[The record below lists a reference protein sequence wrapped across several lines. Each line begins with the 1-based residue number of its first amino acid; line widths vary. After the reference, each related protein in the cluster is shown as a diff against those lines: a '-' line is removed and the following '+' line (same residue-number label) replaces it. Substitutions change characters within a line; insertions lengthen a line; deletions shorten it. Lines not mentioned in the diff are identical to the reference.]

1 MEVNTNRITKVN
13 EVISAIE
20 EVIALLRMSPVE
32 AVDQI
37 SLVTLDA
44 IRTLYTSERSTLN
57 KLDELMLKDAATS
70 RKSEIRL
77 VNDPNYDPSLE
88 GSIKHVDSFDNEQLL
103 YGIK

>member
-1 MEVNTNRITKVN
+1 MEVSMNRKTKVN
-13 EVISAIE
+13 GVISAIE
-20 EVIALLRMSPVE
+20 EVIARLRMSPIE
-32 AVDQI
+32 AVDQV

-57 KLDELMLKDAATS
+57 KLDDLLLKDEVIDH
-70 RKSEIRL
+70 KSEIRL

-88 GSIKHVDSFDNEQLL
+88 GSIKRVDSFDNEPLL